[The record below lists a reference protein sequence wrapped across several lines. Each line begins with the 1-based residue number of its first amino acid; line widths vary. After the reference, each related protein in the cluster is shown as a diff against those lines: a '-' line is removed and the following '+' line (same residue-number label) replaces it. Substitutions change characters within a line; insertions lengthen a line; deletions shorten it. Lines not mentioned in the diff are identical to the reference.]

1 VALARRIAVAVAAVL
16 GLALAVFGAWFA
28 FVLGP
33 KGTAS
38 FEATSNAPLVIG
50 PNVLNRV
57 NAPVTVSADAAS
69 GPVFLGA
76 AVPQDVDQLVGQA
89 KHNFVASASF
99 PGRTLTIEQLGSGDL
114 PDPSGSHIWRSSAD
128 GSITVTQDQAPQ
140 SVLVYPSK
148 GGSVDVD
155 VTVARNTWFLQSL
168 VALVVG
174 LIVVAFAGGWL
185 WQHWRTV
192 PEPAPDGD
200 ATADRSP
207 TASSDTPDEAT
218 GPTEAGEPA
227 EPAEPAMSVA
237 EPHTPETTETP
248 TTTGSTELP
257 EEAR

>member
-1 VALARRIAVAVAAVL
+1 MALARRIAVAVAALL

-33 KGTAS
+33 KGTAA
-38 FEATSNAPLVIG
+38 FDATSNAPLVIG

-76 AVPQDVDQLVGQA
+76 AVPQDVDELVGQVEA
-89 KHNFVASASF
+89 QLRRLCVV
-99 PGRTLTIEQLGSGDL
+99 PGPHAHHRAARAPVTSRTRRGPTSGA
-114 PDPSGSHIWRSSAD
+114 RAAD

-140 SVLVYPSK
+140 SVLVYPTK
-148 GGSVDVD
+148 GGSVDVA

-192 PEPAPDGD
+192 ARAVEQSPPTGRHRRVRPLAAPG
-200 ATADRSP
+200 R
-207 TASSDTPDEAT
+207 
-218 GPTEAGEPA
+218 EAGA
-227 EPAEPAMSVA
+227 SRRVA
-237 EPHTPETTETP
+237 
-248 TTTGSTELP
+248 
-257 EEAR
+257 

>member
-1 VALARRIAVAVAAVL
+1 MALARRIAVAVAALL

-33 KGTAS
+33 KGTAA

-76 AVPQDVDQLVGQA
+76 AVPQDVDQLVGQVEA
-89 KHNFVASASF
+89 QLRRLRVL
-99 PGRTLTIEQLGSGDL
+99 PGAHAHHRAARVRRPPGPVGVPHLALERGRVPHRDPGPGAAVGPRLPQQGRLGRRRR
-114 PDPSGSHIWRSSAD
+114 HRR
-128 GSITVTQDQAPQ
+128 PQ
-140 SVLVYPSK
+140 HLVPAVPR
-148 GGSVDVD
+148 G
-155 VTVARNTWFLQSL
+155 ARRRPHRRGLRRRM
-168 VALVVG
+168 ALAA
-174 LIVVAFAGGWL
+174 L
-185 WQHWRTV
+185 
-192 PEPAPDGD
+192 
-200 ATADRSP
+200 ADRPPRP
-207 TASSDTPDEAT
+207 TETPPPT
-218 GPTEAGEPA
+218 GRRPPRRTRPTRHRPTEAGEPA

>member
-1 VALARRIAVAVAAVL
+1 MALARRIAVAVAALL

-33 KGTAS
+33 KGTAA

-99 PGRTLTIEQLGSGDL
+99 PARTLTIEQLGSGDL
-114 PDPSGSHIWRSSAD
+114 QDPSQSHIWRSNGD
-128 GSITVTQDQAPQ
+128 GSLTVTQDQAPQ

-192 PEPAPDGD
+192 PEGAEAAREPTEPSEPTEPTEPTESPDES
-200 ATADRSP
+200 R
-207 TASSDTPDEAT
+207 TPDT
-218 GPTEAGEPA
+218 
-227 EPAEPAMSVA
+227 
-237 EPHTPETTETP
+237 HDNTT
-248 TTTGSTELP
+248 STERP

>member
-33 KGTAS
+33 KGTAA

-99 PGRTLTIEQLGSGDL
+99 PARTLTLEQLGSGDL

-192 PEPAPDGD
+192 PEAVGPAPDGD

-207 TASSDTPDEAT
+207 VASSDTLDEAT
-218 GPTEAGEPA
+218 GPTEAG

-237 EPHTPETTETP
+237 EPHTPETTETR
-248 TTTGSTELP
+248 TTTDSTERP
-257 EEAR
+257 QEAR

>member
-1 VALARRIAVAVAAVL
+1 VALARRIAVAVAALL

-33 KGTAS
+33 KGTAT
-38 FEATSNAPLVIG
+38 FKATSNAPLVIG

-69 GPVFLGA
+69 GPVFIGA
-76 AVPQDVDQLVGQA
+76 AVPQDVDQLVAQS

-99 PGRTLTIEQLGSGDL
+99 PARTLTIEQLGSGDL
-114 PDPSGSHIWRSSAD
+114 PDPSESHIWRSSAG
-128 GSITVTQDQAPQ
+128 GSLTVTQDQAPQ

-148 GGSVDVD
+148 GGPVDVD

-174 LIVVAFAGGWL
+174 LIVMAFAGGWL

-192 PEPAPDGD
+192 PEAVDPAPDAG
-200 ATADRSP
+200 ATA
-207 TASSDTPDEAT
+207 EAV
-218 GPTEAGEPA
+218 
-227 EPAEPAMSVA
+227 EPAEPAMSEA
-237 EPHTPETTETP
+237 EPHTPETTETLE
-248 TTTGSTELP
+248 TLETSRSTEQP
-257 EEAR
+257 EKAR